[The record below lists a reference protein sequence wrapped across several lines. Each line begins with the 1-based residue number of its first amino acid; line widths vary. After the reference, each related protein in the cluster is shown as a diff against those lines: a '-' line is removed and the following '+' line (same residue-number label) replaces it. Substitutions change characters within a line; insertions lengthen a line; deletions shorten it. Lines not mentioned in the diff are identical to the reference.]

1 MADPAAPVLP
11 APSTSTRTTVQPGTA
26 PKGAIA
32 PTPAIPPAT
41 IRGRLTVAEEAT
53 KEGVGMAEAVAT
65 AENAAAAISWD
76 GSPAEGGVGPGT
88 AGRAV
93 PSSTWKKVS
102 ASSNCSPAYCLI

>member
-11 APSTSTRTTVQPGTA
+11 AHSPSTRIPVQPGIVL
-26 PKGAIA
+26 KGAIA
-32 PTPAIPPAT
+32 PTPDIPPAT